1 MNILDDDQ
9 NYTTIPIIGTVN
21 INEINPNIYI
31 LDSINN
37 TNFSFIYNTLLY
49 TNMKC
54 RITTS
59 YRYNI
64 DDALKFKEQYI
75 KEHHLE
81 KNPKEMKKF
90 LKLFQEIYEYK
101 HSEPNDLSKFIDIFN
116 NNEFPMPICNYKSCY
131 KKDGFFIINYRDM
144 TFNLDIDSTAIF
156 SEFLNSDFS
165 NFDIFFEFF
174 TKYFLSFIYLFDEN
188 DKKNLKANHFYKFDK
203 IYSLAQKYHDVILHD
218 INNYQLLFK
227 NFIDYTYNYTNDTD
241 IKTNDFSFDAMRRF
255 LIFRRINFHT
265 FDCLIN
271 NIKTKNLYDVELF
284 PVDIE
289 KIYDKNILLE
299 KFNTERSGIRWGTRT
314 YTNNIFSLF
323 YYIFYKTIFNETYII
338 KKCKNCNKYF
348 FTKHNSAQLYCDNLF
363 NEKQTCKDIGNQIA
377 QLKKQHD
384 DLVYGKYRKIYAKKA
399 MLVKRNPD
407 IESYKIDY
415 ENWKKEAQEYRDK
428 LKKEKITNEEF
439 EKWLD
444 TYT

>member
-1 MNILDDDQ
+1 MNNLEDDP

-21 INEINPNIYI
+21 INEINTNIYI

-54 RITTS
+54 RITTKAGFH
-59 YRYNI
+59 R
-64 DDALKFKEQYI
+64 DDTFKFKEQYI
-75 KEHHLE
+75 KEHHLD

-90 LKLFQEIYEYK
+90 LKLFKEIYEYDPY
-101 HSEPNDLSKFIDIFN
+101 EQRDLSKFNNLFN
-116 NNEFPMPICNYKSCY
+116 NNEFPMPICNYKSFY

-144 TFNLDIDSTAIF
+144 SSSSDIESTSIF
-156 SEFLNSDFS
+156 SEFLNSNFS
-165 NFDIFFEFF
+165 NFDIYFEFF
-174 TKYFLSFIYLFDEN
+174 TKYFLSFIHLFDAT
-188 DKKNLKANHFYKFDK
+188 DKKLLKANHFYEFNK
-203 IYSLAQKYHDVILHD
+203 IYNLAQKYHDIILRE
-218 INNYQLLFK
+218 IINYQLLFK

-241 IKTNDFSFDAMRRF
+241 IKTNDLFFDAMRRF
-255 LIFRRINFHT
+255 LIFRRTNSDI
-265 FDCLIN
+265 FDSLID

-289 KIYDKNILLE
+289 KIYDKNVLLD
-299 KFNTERSGIRWGTRT
+299 KFNIERSGVSWGTRT

-323 YYIFYKTIFNETYII
+323 YYMFYKTIFNEAYII

-348 FTKHNSAQLYCDNLF
+348 FVKPNSTQLYCDNIF
-363 NEKQTCKDIGNQIA
+363 SGKQTCKDIGNQLA
-377 QLKKQHD
+377 QLKKQQD
-384 DLVYGKYRKIYAKKA
+384 DLIYGKYRKIYAKKA

-407 IESYKIDY
+407 IESYKLDY

-428 LKKEKITNEEF
+428 LKKDLITNEEF

-444 TYT
+444 KN